1 MKTVQ
6 KLSKYS
12 LLITLLFSFNS
23 CSNSS
28 KKQTD
33 ATLTEK
39 KVELQKLI
47 NERTKLDDK
56 IKTSQLE
63 LAKIDTSTDAKQKP
77 KLVAVAPIQLAN
89 FSHYLELQGTVMSEN
104 ISYVTPK
111 GGPGQVTALFV
122 KRGDQVRKGQLLL
135 TMESAL
141 ARQNV
146 LTVRQSMGAI
156 QTQIALA
163 KSVYE
168 RQKNL
173 WNQNIG
179 TEVQLLQAK
188 TNLETLQAQLRTA
201 EDNVKAAQQQL
212 SYANVYSNVDGVAD
226 DVSIHVGETF
236 TGSPLNGIKIVN
248 SRSLK
253 VVTDIPENY
262 LNRVKKGSKV
272 GVIIPDIQ
280 KTFTSNISVL
290 GQSVSANSRGTT
302 AEIKIPYDPLLRPN
316 QIALVKIL
324 DYNASSTIVVSVN
337 AIQTDDK
344 GKFVLVAAKEDDKL
358 FARKRI
364 VQIGE
369 LYKDQIEVKQGLK
382 VGDLIITEGFQ
393 GLYDGQLLTTAQ

>member
-1 MKTVQ
+1 MNTVQ

-63 LAKIDTSTDAKQKP
+63 LAKIDTSADAKQKP
-77 KLVAVAPIQLAN
+77 KLVAVAPIQLAS

-236 TGSPLNGIKIVN
+236 TGAPLNGIKIVN

-272 GVIIPDIQ
+272 DVIIPDIQ
-280 KTFTSNISVL
+280 KTFISSISVL

-302 AEIKIPYDPLLRPN
+302 AEVKIPYDPLLRPN

-324 DYNASSTIVVSVN
+324 DYSASSTIVVSVN

-344 GKFVLVAAKEDDKL
+344 GKFVLVAAKEGDKL
-358 FARKRI
+358 FARKRT

>member
-1 MKTVQ
+1 MQ
-6 KLSKYS
+6 KFSNYG
-12 LLITLLFSFNS
+12 LLITLLLSFNS

-33 ATLTEK
+33 ATLTDK
-39 KVELQKLI
+39 KVELQKLLDD
-47 NERTKLDDK
+47 RAKLDSR
-56 IKTSQLE
+56 IKTTQGE
-63 LAKIDTSTDAKQKP
+63 LAKIDTSADAKQKP
-77 KLVAVAPIQLAN
+77 KLVAVASVQFTD

-104 ISYVTPK
+104 ISYITPK
-111 GGPGQVTALFV
+111 GAPGQVTALYV

-163 KSVYE
+163 KSVYD

-201 EDNVKAAQQQL
+201 EDNVRAAQQQL
-212 SYANVYSNVDGVAD
+212 NYANVYSNVDGVAD

-236 TGSPLNGIKIVN
+236 TGAPLNGIKIVN
-248 SRSLK
+248 SRNLK
-253 VVTDIPENY
+253 VVTDVPENY
-262 LNRVKKGSKV
+262 LNRVKKGSPV
-272 GVIIPDIQ
+272 DVVIPDIQ
-280 KTFTSNISVL
+280 KTFHSSISVL
-290 GQSVSANSRGTT
+290 GQSVSATSRGTT
-302 AEIKIPYDPLLRPN
+302 AEIKIPYDALLRPN

-324 DYNASSTIVVSVN
+324 DYKAPSAIVVSVN
-337 AIQTDDK
+337 AIQTDEK
-344 GKFVLVAAKEDDKL
+344 GKFVLVASKEGDKL
-358 FARKRI
+358 FARKRNI
-364 VQIGE
+364 QIGE

-382 VGDLIITEGFQ
+382 AGDLIITEGFQ